1 MWFLA
6 IYVGLLFFIGFV
18 ATVVIALSGDAFD
31 DEKLFFDKKNFFL
44 CVFMYQSAIWNA
56 CEDVTITGKIILEI
70 LVTLFV
76 LPLNIIIFV
85 FLCLLEL
92 FILIVSCFM
101 FIFGTE
107 HKWIYLRQM
116 REEYEA
122 EQKLKSEYFEKI
134 FNTNNL
140 LEKVKKKNNNE
151 KED

>member
-1 MWFLA
+1 MAFLI
-6 IYVGLLFFIGFV
+6 IYIVSLLYIGISCSLGIMLFEN
-18 ATVVIALSGDAFD
+18 AFD
-31 DEKLFFDKKNFFL
+31 DEQVFFDKKNFFL

-56 CEDVTITGKIILEI
+56 CENVTIAGKIILEI

-92 FILIVSCFM
+92 FILIHSCFM

-134 FNTNNL
+134 FNTNKL